1 MKQQIKQ
8 LVLKRDNH
16 NCRNCHTKDDL
27 EVHHI
32 ISKEECDLMGGVG
45 KELRKI
51 FDSPEYLI
59 TLCVDCHS
67 TTFFSS
73 ARTDLLTADEKGE
86 LETITRRWRQL
97 ELERKVLKKKY
108 YNLWNAESYRSR
120 KHRIDKSFEELDK
133 RRKEIRENGLI
144 RLRNRQQEVIKL
156 CDEQLM
162 RVTCPREGVQS

>member
-1 MKQQIKQ
+1 MKIRDYIDASRV
-8 LVLKRDNH
+8 VL
-16 NCRNCHTKDDL
+16 L
-27 EVHHI
+27 Q
-32 ISKEECDLMGGVG
+32 SKEKEPALRELVAVVHEQNMDEHKDTIHEQLLARESLM
-45 KELRKI
+45 
-51 FDSPEYLI
+51 
-59 TLCVDCHS
+59 S
-67 TTFFSS
+67 TGIGLGI
-73 ARTDLLTADEKGE
+73 AVPHIRTDLLTADEKGE